1 MFSRMKQ
8 WRKKQR
14 GVGCAKT
21 MSDVIKT
28 ELKRSTTARRQ
39 HAHDHLL
46 QMEEGF
52 RRLVDQ
58 SPDPVLICLDG
69 GTIVYVNQEALDL
82 LGASGCEQLIGR
94 HACEF
99 YHPDHREHALEH
111 FRKVETGQN
120 IGLVEGKVIGLDGR
134 MKEIEL
140 KGTLTSYNRRP
151 AIHVLVRDI
160 TEQKATQ
167 QLLRNQEKLSLA
179 GQLAAGIAHE
189 IRNPLT
195 SLKGFLQL
203 MQAHGTGKR
212 EYFQIMSSELNRI
225 EGIVGEMLSLAKPA
239 SVQFKESDLVELL
252 KHVVTLLET
261 KAILNNVVIKAAYEV
276 KTAVIH
282 CDENQLKQAFINFI
296 KNGIEA
302 MPDGGEIFIHLCA
315 PEDTSYRIVF
325 SDQGCGIP
333 EAQLEKL
340 GEPFFTTKH
349 FGTGLGFMMSEKI
362 IRQHQGSIRIESQ
375 LNKGT
380 KILVELPIS

>member
-1 MFSRMKQ
+1 
-8 WRKKQR
+8 
-14 GVGCAKT
+14 

-28 ELKRSTTARRQ
+28 ELKSCMTARRQ
-39 HAHDHLL
+39 HAHDHLQ

-58 SPDPVLICLDG
+58 SPDPVLICWDG
-69 GTIVYVNQEALDL
+69 GTIVYVNQAAIEL
-82 LGASGCEQLIGR
+82 LGANSCEQLIGR

-99 YHPDHREHALEH
+99 YHPDHREHA
-111 FRKVETGQN
+111 VEQFTKIESGQN
-120 IGLVEGKVIGLDGR
+120 IGLVEGKVIRVDGR
-134 MKEIEL
+134 IKEIEW
-140 KGTLTSYNRRP
+140 KGTLTSYDRNP

-160 TEQKATQ
+160 TERKATQ

-203 MQAHGTGKR
+203 MQAHGTGKL

-225 EGIVGEMLSLAKPA
+225 EGIVSEMLSLAKPA
-239 SVQFKESDLVELL
+239 AVQFKESDLVELL
-252 KHVVTLLET
+252 THVVTLLET
-261 KAILNNVVIKAAYEV
+261 KAIMNNVVIKVSYEV
-276 KTAVIH
+276 TEAIIN
-282 CDENQLKQAFINFI
+282 CDANQLKQAFINFI

-302 MPDGGEIFIHLCA
+302 MPDGGEIFIHLCSA
-315 PEDTSYRIVF
+315 DDTGYQIGF
-325 SDQGCGIP
+325 IDQGCGIS

-362 IRQHQGSIRIESQ
+362 IRQHQGSIQIESKLYQ
-375 LNKGT
+375 GT
-380 KILVELPIS
+380 KVLVELPIL